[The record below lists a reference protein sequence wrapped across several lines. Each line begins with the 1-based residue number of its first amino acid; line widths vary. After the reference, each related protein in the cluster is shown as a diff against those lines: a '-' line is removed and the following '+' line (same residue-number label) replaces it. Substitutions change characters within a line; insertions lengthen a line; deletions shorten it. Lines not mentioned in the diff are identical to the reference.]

1 MSRLP
6 GLSLLP
12 LARLGWLTL
21 AVGVQGAWAAPAAP
35 AKPSGVR
42 IYSCVDSHG
51 QRLTSDRPIPQCLDR
66 EQRLLNKDGSQ
77 KAVLPPR
84 LTPAER
90 AARDAQ
96 AKQTEKEEQAYK
108 DAVRRDRNLR
118 MRYPDE
124 ATHQKAREAAL
135 DDTRKAIASSERRVA
150 DLRKEREPLQADAE
164 FYKGRP
170 MPFKLKSRLDANDT
184 SLRAQQD
191 IIENQ
196 HAELIRINTMFDA
209 ELARLRKLW
218 SGAGPAFDA
227 EVPASIKARTPGA
240 AP

>member
-35 AKPSGVR
+35 AKPSSVR

-118 MRYPDE
+118 MRYPDGLMPHE
-124 ATHQKAREAAL
+124 AVNGSVHRFSATSEQK
-135 DDTRKAIASSERRVA
+135 
-150 DLRKEREPLQADAE
+150 
-164 FYKGRP
+164 
-170 MPFKLKSRLDANDT
+170 RLPTA
-184 SLRAQQD
+184 
-191 IIENQ
+191 
-196 HAELIRINTMFDA
+196 
-209 ELARLRKLW
+209 
-218 SGAGPAFDA
+218 AFD
-227 EVPASIKARTPGA
+227 SF
-240 AP
+240 